1 MSARSPSYR
10 FSAGPASRD
19 VRGTSRL
26 NDDARTVGR
35 VKASALVGP
44 GARFQGLKM
53 RRGLGVRYGLRLAA
67 SRRKANPRFHTHR
80 GDQQAGHC
88 TLHTAHCGW
97 WPLVAQIPGR
107 ARVVCSGPDAGHII
121 ARDGKQDVIGG
132 QSHAASAATLSHA
145 EASWR
150 GSMAEP
156 ECQSFPRFFVF
167 LNPHLVSWRKIKM
180 ESFT

>member
-1 MSARSPSYR
+1 MLVFVTPGRGGEPSAIGPSLSARVACVSSISPRRMSARSSSYR
-10 FSAGPASRD
+10 FSAGPASPN

-53 RRGLGVRYGLRLAA
+53 RRGLGIRYGLRLAA

-88 TLHTAHCGW
+88 TLHTVAGGHW
-97 WPLVAQIPGR
+97 WPRSQAEPGWC
-107 ARVVCSGPDAGHII
+107 AVVPM
-121 ARDGKQDVIGG
+121 R
-132 QSHAASAATLSHA
+132 ATLSPA
-145 EASWR
+145 
-150 GSMAEP
+150 
-156 ECQSFPRFFVF
+156 
-167 LNPHLVSWRKIKM
+167 M
-180 ESFT
+180 ENRTLSATRATLRALRR